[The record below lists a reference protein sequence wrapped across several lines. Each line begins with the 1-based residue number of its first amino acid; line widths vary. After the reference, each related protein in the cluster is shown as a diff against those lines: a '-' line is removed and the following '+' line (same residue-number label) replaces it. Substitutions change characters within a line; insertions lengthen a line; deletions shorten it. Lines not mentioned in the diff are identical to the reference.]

1 MGTPYIDVPAGA
13 RYALYTMT
21 IQRISPTLAID
32 IDGPVPV
39 VQQIAGGL
47 RRCLLDG
54 ELVPGD
60 ALPSSRALARDLG
73 VHFNT
78 VVQAY
83 RELEAEGWLELR
95 RRAGTVVVERR
106 APRPGA
112 DEREKL
118 ARRFDAAFDD
128 LLARYEAGGL
138 ERADLEA
145 RIARALDHE
154 GDEE

>member
-1 MGTPYIDVPAGA
+1 MAV
-13 RYALYTMT
+13 
-21 IQRISPTLAID
+21 QKNSPTLVVD
-32 IDGPVPV
+32 LDSSVPV

-54 ELVPGD
+54 DLRPGD

-106 APRPGA
+106 APRPGVG
-112 DEREKL
+112 ERERL
-118 ARRFDAAFDD
+118 ARRFGAALDD
-128 LLARYEAGGL
+128 LLARYEARGL
-138 ERADLEA
+138 DRADLEDRIDEVLDRSGTSERAPA
-145 RIARALDHE
+145 RTPAGK

>member
-1 MGTPYIDVPAGA
+1 MHGLCIDCAAGR
-13 RYALYTMT
+13 RYRLYAMA
-21 IQRISPTLAID
+21 IQKTAPTLAIELD
-32 IDGPVPV
+32 SPVPV

-47 RRCLLDG
+47 RRCLIDG
-54 ELVPGD
+54 DLVPGD

-106 APRPGA
+106 APRPDA
-112 DEREKL
+112 DERRTL
-118 ARRFDAAFDD
+118 VRRFDAAVDD
-128 LLARYEAGGL
+128 LLARYEALGL
-138 ERADLEA
+138 KRADLEA
-145 RIARALDHE
+145 RMARALDHD
-154 GDEE
+154 GDKQ